1 MITKKINSINLGLK
15 PTPIHKLEN
24 ISMEYGCEIY
34 IKRDDLIGVG
44 LGGNKVRKLEYL
56 LKDAKDKGAKVVYT
70 NGALQTNHGM
80 LTATCASKLGM
91 KCLLFLKKD
100 DKKEIETLS
109 GNLLLD
115 EYIGCDVI
123 FLDVSNISDS
133 NEANLKFNEEIEK
146 HIEEYKEKHSLKDEE
161 VYNIPFGGST
171 PLGILGYSEC
181 IKEIMEQD
189 EGFEYIFSGNG
200 SGGTYGG
207 VFLGCKLYAPNT
219 KAIGVNVMNMPPDKT
234 TFIKGLIDEALN
246 YYNGKVKID
255 ESEMKLL
262 SNSINEGYAIPDQE
276 TINFIKKMVRTEG
289 IFLDPVYSGK
299 IFNGALKYI
308 DENLK
313 GSGKKI
319 LIIHSG
325 GLPGLFNEPMI
336 DFCSNSSDVLK
347 SK

>member
-1 MITKKINSINLGLK
+1 MITKKVNSINLGLK

-100 DKKEIETLS
+100 DKKEIEKLS

-146 HIEEYKEKHSLKDEE
+146 HIEEYKIKYSLKDEE
-161 VYNIPFGGST
+161 IYNIPFGGST

-189 EGFEYIFSGNG
+189 KGFEYIFSGNG

-207 VFLGCKLYAPNT
+207 VFLGCKLYAPNA
-219 KAIGVNVMNMPPDKT
+219 KAIGVNVMDMPPDKT

-246 YYNGKVKID
+246 YYDVKVEID

-276 TINFIKKMVRTEG
+276 TINFIKKMARTEG

>member
-1 MITKKINSINLGLK
+1 MITKKVNSINLGLK

-56 LKDAKDKGAKVVYT
+56 LKDAKDRGAKVVYT

-100 DKKEIETLS
+100 DKKEIEKLS

-146 HIEEYKEKHSLKDEE
+146 YIEEYKEKHSLKDEE

-189 EGFEYIFSGNG
+189 KGFEYIFSGNG

-207 VFLGCKLYAPNT
+207 VFLGCKLYAPNA
-219 KAIGVNVMNMPPDKT
+219 KAIGVNVMNMPQDKK

-246 YYNGKVKID
+246 YYDVKVEID

-276 TINFIKKMVRTEG
+276 TINFIKKMARTEG

-336 DFCSNSSDVLK
+336 DFCSNRSDVLK

>member
-1 MITKKINSINLGLK
+1 MITKKVNSINLGLK

-56 LKDAKDKGAKVVYT
+56 LKDAKDRGAKVVYT

-100 DKKEIETLS
+100 DKKEIEKLS

-189 EGFEYIFSGNG
+189 KGFEYIFSGNG

-207 VFLGCKLYAPNT
+207 VFLGCKLYAPNA
-219 KAIGVNVMNMPPDKT
+219 KAIGVNVMHMPQDKK

-246 YYNGKVKID
+246 YYDVKVEID

-276 TINFIKKMVRTEG
+276 TINFIKKMARTEG

-336 DFCSNSSDVLK
+336 DFCSNSSDILK

>member
-1 MITKKINSINLGLK
+1 MITKKVNSINLGLK
-15 PTPIHKLEN
+15 PTPIQKLEN

-56 LKDAKDKGAKVVYT
+56 LKDAKDRGAKVVYT

-100 DKKEIETLS
+100 DKKEIEKLS

-146 HIEEYKEKHSLKDEE
+146 HIEEYKIKYSLKDEE
-161 VYNIPFGGST
+161 IYNIPFGGST

-189 EGFEYIFSGNG
+189 KGFEYIFSGNG

-219 KAIGVNVMNMPPDKT
+219 KAIGVNVMDMPQDKK

-246 YYNGKVKID
+246 YYDVKVEID

-276 TINFIKKMVRTEG
+276 TIIFIKKMARTEG

-308 DENLK
+308 DEKLK

-336 DFCSNSSDVLK
+336 DFCSNRSDVLK

>member
-1 MITKKINSINLGLK
+1 MITKKVNSINLGLK

-100 DKKEIETLS
+100 DKKEIEKLS

-133 NEANLKFNEEIEK
+133 NEANLKFNEEIER

-189 EGFEYIFSGNG
+189 KRFEYIFSGNG

-207 VFLGCKLYAPNT
+207 VFLGCKLYAPNA
-219 KAIGVNVMNMPPDKT
+219 KAIGVNVMHMPQDKK

-246 YYNGKVKID
+246 YYDGKVEID

-276 TINFIKKMVRTEG
+276 TINFIKKMARTEG

>member
-24 ISMEYGCEIY
+24 ISKEYGCEIY

-56 LKDAKDKGAKVVYT
+56 LKDAKDRGAKVVYT

-100 DKKEIETLS
+100 GKKEIEKLS

-115 EYIGCDVI
+115 DYIGCDVI

-189 EGFEYIFSGNG
+189 KGFEYIFSGNG

-219 KAIGVNVMNMPPDKT
+219 KAIGVNVMNMPQDKK

-246 YYNGKVKID
+246 YYDVKVEID

-276 TINFIKKMVRTEG
+276 TINFIKKMARAEG

-313 GSGKKI
+313 DSGKKI

-336 DFCSNSSDVLK
+336 DFCSNRSDVLK

>member
-1 MITKKINSINLGLK
+1 MITKKVNSINLGLK

-115 EYIGCDVI
+115 EYIGCDVFFI
-123 FLDVSNISDS
+123 DVSNISDS

-146 HIEEYKEKHSLKDEE
+146 HIEEYKEKQSLKDEE

-189 EGFEYIFSGNG
+189 KGFEFIFSGNG

-246 YYNGKVKID
+246 YYDVKVEID

-276 TINFIKKMVRTEG
+276 TINFIKKMARTEG

-336 DFCSNSSDVLK
+336 DFCSNRSDVLK

>member
-1 MITKKINSINLGLK
+1 MITKKVNSINLGLK

-56 LKDAKDKGAKVVYT
+56 LKDAKDRGAKVVYT

-100 DKKEIETLS
+100 DKKEIEKLS

-115 EYIGCDVI
+115 EYIGCDVFFI
-123 FLDVSNISDS
+123 DVSNISDS

-189 EGFEYIFSGNG
+189 KGFEYIFSGNG

-207 VFLGCKLYAPNT
+207 VFLGCKLYAPNA
-219 KAIGVNVMNMPPDKT
+219 KAIGVNVMHMPQDKK

-246 YYNGKVKID
+246 YYDVKVEID

-336 DFCSNSSDVLK
+336 DFCSNRSDVLK

>member
-1 MITKKINSINLGLK
+1 MITKKVNSINLGIK

-100 DKKEIETLS
+100 DKKEIEKLS

-189 EGFEYIFSGNG
+189 KRFEYIFSGNG

-207 VFLGCKLYAPNT
+207 VFLGCKLYAPNA
-219 KAIGVNVMNMPPDKT
+219 KAIGVNVMHMPQDKK

-246 YYNGKVKID
+246 YYDGKVEID

-276 TINFIKKMVRTEG
+276 TINFIKKMARTEG

-308 DENLK
+308 DENLN

-336 DFCSNSSDVLK
+336 DFCSNNSDVLR

>member
-1 MITKKINSINLGLK
+1 MITKKVNSINLGLK

-56 LKDAKDKGAKVVYT
+56 LKDAKDRGAKVVYT

-100 DKKEIETLS
+100 DKKEIEKLS

-123 FLDVSNISDS
+123 FLDVSDISDS
-133 NEANLKFNEEIEK
+133 AEANAKFNKEIEK
-146 HIEEYKEKHSLKDEE
+146 HIEKYKIKYSLKDEE

-189 EGFEYIFSGNG
+189 KGFEYIFSGNG

-219 KAIGVNVMNMPPDKT
+219 KAIGVNVMNMPQDKK

-246 YYNGKVKID
+246 YYDGKVQID

-262 SNSINEGYAIPDQE
+262 SNSVNEGYAIPD
-276 TINFIKKMVRTEG
+276 
-289 IFLDPVYSGK
+289 
-299 IFNGALKYI
+299 
-308 DENLK
+308 
-313 GSGKKI
+313 
-319 LIIHSG
+319 
-325 GLPGLFNEPMI
+325 
-336 DFCSNSSDVLK
+336 
-347 SK
+347 

>member
-1 MITKKINSINLGLK
+1 MITKKVNSINLGLK

-100 DKKEIETLS
+100 DKKEIEKLS

-146 HIEEYKEKHSLKDEE
+146 HIEEYKEKYSLKDEE

-189 EGFEYIFSGNG
+189 KGFEYIFSGNG

-219 KAIGVNVMNMPPDKT
+219 KAIGVNVMNMPQDKT

-246 YYNGKVKID
+246 YYDGKVQID

-262 SNSINEGYAIPDQE
+262 SNSVNEGYAIPDQE
-276 TINFIKKMVRTEG
+276 TINFIKKMARTEG
-289 IFLDPVYSGK
+289 IFFDSVYSGK

-313 GSGKKI
+313 DSGKKI

-336 DFCSNSSDVLK
+336 DFCSNRSDVLK

>member
-1 MITKKINSINLGLK
+1 MITKKVNSINLGLK

-115 EYIGCDVI
+115 EYIGCDVFFI
-123 FLDVSNISDS
+123 DVSNISDS

-146 HIEEYKEKHSLKDEE
+146 HIEEYKIKYSLKDEE
-161 VYNIPFGGST
+161 IYNIPFGGST

-189 EGFEYIFSGNG
+189 KGFEFIFSGNG

-246 YYNGKVKID
+246 YYDVKVEID

-276 TINFIKKMVRTEG
+276 TINFIKKMARTEG

>member
-1 MITKKINSINLGLK
+1 MITKKVDCINLGIK
-15 PTPIHKLEN
+15 PTPIQKLEN
-24 ISMEYGCEIY
+24 ISKEYGCEIY

-56 LKDAKDKGAKVVYT
+56 LKEAKDRGAKVVYT

-91 KCLLFLKKD
+91 KCLLFLKKED
-100 DKKEIETLS
+100 EREIEKLS

-115 EYIGCDVI
+115 DYIGCDVTFI
-123 FLDVSNISDS
+123 DLSNISDS
-133 NEANLKFNEEIEK
+133 AKANEKFNEEIEK
-146 HIEEYKEKHSLKDEE
+146 HIEEYKAKHSLKDEE

-189 EGFEYIFSGNG
+189 SDFEYIFSGNG

-219 KAIGVNVMNMPPDKT
+219 TAIGVNVMNMPPDKR

-246 YYNGKVKID
+246 YYDGKVQID

-276 TINFIKKMVRTEG
+276 TINFIKKMARSEG

-308 DENLK
+308 EENLK
-313 GSGKKI
+313 DSGKKI

-325 GLPGLFNEPMI
+325 GLPGLFNEPMV
-336 DFCSNSSDVLK
+336 DFCSKSSEVLK
-347 SK
+347 IK